1 MKAIYKYIVKKPIA
15 TKTIEIAETSKL
27 LENMYRSVNISLV
40 NELKII
46 CKKIGLDVFDVI
58 EAASTKNFGFQKFS
72 PGPGMGGHCIPI
84 DPYYLSWV
92 SKNKGY
98 EPKFI
103 KTSGDLN
110 SLMPRWIVQNI
121 IQNFK
126 LFKLKYKNS
135 KVLLIGVSYKKNIG
149 DDRESPF
156 FSIIKE
162 LKKYSINYDY
172 FDPFFSQI
180 KKGRNFKD
188 KKKSINLNPANIRK
202 YLATVIITDHDHI
215 DYELLCK
222 NSKLIFDTRYKLKNF
237 SEKYK
242 NIIFL

>member
-1 MKAIYKYIVKKPIA
+1 M
-15 TKTIEIAETSKL
+15 T
-27 LENMYRSVNISLV
+27 
-40 NELKII
+40 
-46 CKKIGLDVFDVI
+46 KIGLDVFDVI

-84 DPYYLSWV
+84 DHIIYLGYL
-92 SKNKGY
+92 NKGY

-149 DDRESPF
+149 DDESHLF
-156 FSIIKE
+156 FNNKRIKE
-162 LKKYSINYDY
+162 
-172 FDPFFSQI
+172 
-180 KKGRNFKD
+180 
-188 KKKSINLNPANIRK
+188 
-202 YLATVIITDHDHI
+202 
-215 DYELLCK
+215 
-222 NSKLIFDTRYKLKNF
+222 IFD
-237 SEKYK
+237 
-242 NIIFL
+242 

>member
-1 MKAIYKYIVKKPIA
+1 
-15 TKTIEIAETSKL
+15 
-27 LENMYRSVNISLV
+27 
-40 NELKII
+40 
-46 CKKIGLDVFDVI
+46 
-58 EAASTKNFGFQKFS
+58 
-72 PGPGMGGHCIPI
+72 MGGHCIPI

-188 KKKSINLNPANIRK
+188 KKKSINLNPTNIRK
-202 YLATVIITDHDHI
+202 YLATVIITDHDDI